1 MLNILLTND
10 DGIFSEGLKALY
22 EELIN
27 LSYNGK
33 KFNVTVVAPSQEQSG
48 ASHSITLNRPLRMAK
63 VSENKFAIDGTPVD
77 CILFGISEILK
88 KIPDMIIS
96 GINRGA
102 NIGDDTI
109 YSGTVAA
116 ARDGSMYSVPS
127 FAFSLELAENMDF
140 SLAAKKSIEIIK
152 KFLDRPLLLPS
163 GFFLNVNIPSSEI
176 KGIKVARLSRKFSN
190 PFDDKKP
197 LIYGNNDPRGKRYY
211 WIGQDNSFWDETE
224 DTDYYSLTH
233 GYITI
238 TPMHRDQTSYNLI
251 EAMKKEFEIS
261 E

>member
-1 MLNILLTND
+1 MINILLTND
-10 DGIFSEGLKALY
+10 DGVFSDGLLALY
-22 EELIN
+22 EELEK

-33 KFNVTVVAPSQEQSG
+33 KFNVTVVAPAQEQSG
-48 ASHSITLNRPLRMAK
+48 ASHSLTLNRPLRISK
-63 VSENKFAIDGTPVD
+63 ISENRFALDGTPVD

-88 KIPDMIIS
+88 KTPDMVIS

-116 ARDGSMYSVPS
+116 AREGSMYGIPS
-127 FAFSLELAENMDF
+127 FAFSLELSKNMDF
-140 SLAAKKSIEIIK
+140 QLAAKKCVEILK

-163 GFFLNVNIPSSEI
+163 GFFLNVNIPSKEI
-176 KGIKVARLSRKFSN
+176 KGIKIARLSRKFSN
-190 PFDDKKP
+190 PFDNEKP
-197 LIYGNNDPRGKRYY
+197 LIYGNNDPRGKKYY
-211 WIGQDNSFWDETE
+211 WIGLDNSFWDETE

-233 GYITI
+233 GFITV

-251 EAMKKEFEIS
+251 EAMKKEFEIG